1 MKSLECSV
9 NVYLGL
15 WSYGE
20 YHIIHFSFQQF
31 YFSSYME
38 SNGRGTELKPKDDA
52 DETKVLADFE
62 IFVLVSKYYLNLS
75 ECEGHHEKYRQ
86 YS

>member
-1 MKSLECSV
+1 
-9 NVYLGL
+9 
-15 WSYGE
+15 
-20 YHIIHFSFQQF
+20 
-31 YFSSYME
+31 ME

-52 DETKVLADFE
+52 DETKVSADFE
-62 IFVLVSKYYLNLS
+62 IFFLVSKYFNLS

>member
-20 YHIIHFSFQQF
+20 HHIILHFSFQQF

-52 DETKVLADFE
+52 DETKVLAE
-62 IFVLVSKYYLNLS
+62 IFFLVSKYYFNLS

>member
-1 MKSLECSV
+1 
-9 NVYLGL
+9 
-15 WSYGE
+15 
-20 YHIIHFSFQQF
+20 
-31 YFSSYME
+31 ME

-52 DETKVLADFE
+52 DETKVWADFE
-62 IFVLVSKYYLNLS
+62 IFFLVSKYYFNLL

>member
-20 YHIIHFSFQQF
+20 YHIIFFSFQQF

-52 DETKVLADFE
+52 DETKVLAE
-62 IFVLVSKYYLNLS
+62 IFFLVSKYYFNLS